1 MTQKLRILLVN
12 SNTSAATTQQV
23 ASAARALAPEVEFT
37 AIESRCGP
45 AGIGGRADVVISAL
59 ATFEAALEAAPGHDA
74 VVVACFSD
82 PGLAALREVL
92 DIPVVGIG
100 ESAYLTAA
108 MLGARFSVVTPGL
121 RVAPMVVEAVQA
133 AGLASRFGG
142 VTLIDDS
149 VILAD
154 DRLPVLVEG
163 VARAVATQSAE
174 VVVLGGAVFAGL
186 AQAVAAASQ
195 VPVVGSVEAAVVQ
208 ALALVR
214 LQAGRAAVGS
224 YSRPRRKRMTGV
236 APVVAEFLAIGEDA

>member
-1 MTQKLRILLVN
+1 MNRKPRILLVN
-12 SNTSAATTQQV
+12 SNTSAATTEQV
-23 ASAARALAPEVEFT
+23 AQAARALAPDAEFT

-82 PGLAALREVL
+82 PGMTALREVL

-121 RVAPMVVEAVQA
+121 RVAPMVHEAVQA
-133 AGLASRFGG
+133 AGLSSRFGG
-142 VTLIDDS
+142 VTLVDDS
-149 VILAD
+149 VILSEN
-154 DRLPVLVEG
+154 RTPLLVEG

-186 AQAVAAASQ
+186 AQEVAAASQ
-195 VPVVGSVEAAVVQ
+195 IPVVGSVEAAVVQ
-208 ALALVR
+208 ALALCR
-214 LQAGRAAVGS
+214 LQAGRATIGS
-224 YSRPRRKRMTGV
+224 YSKPRRKTMTGV
-236 APVVAEFLAIGEDA
+236 APVIAKHLAIGGDA